1 MIDKIRRY
9 LENRGV
15 IEAAPMTHNV
25 VAGDNLWNLAKQY
38 NISFDDIQRY
48 NPQIKDGVLHVGD
61 KLRVA
66 PQYREQVVD
75 LRKERERED
84 VISYDNIAAI
94 QNTPHN
100 GNYVITDKKNNELY
114 IFSKDN
120 QLLYKTSDIS
130 TGESGNDYNTIT
142 YVDDNGNI
150 KNKAGNNST
159 PAGISVITGT
169 GSYHGFPSFTRG
181 RINSDGT
188 VEDIAS
194 SFHWGKTDKK
204 KASNGCVR
212 INGKTLEDM
221 SKLIGAGTM
230 VYTLPE
236 KGGSRFTLRG
246 GKLNFIADNPYGEST
261 GDKRYWDDYN
271 VRIDKSYSPLT
282 ITYNGNNTDEEYN
295 RNVSRY
301 INTVSSGKEALQK
314 KFKLSSDEYNRL
326 AELAVGIAQ
335 QESKYGTSNRYNL
348 KQQVPDWMIDL
359 LKGGGNHAR
368 SRGLTQIKLN
378 GDNKELRSIYKQL
391 GINEHTINAP
401 EYSALAT
408 MSRLA
413 YMYNNE
419 VKGRNFKGARGS
431 NVDAYD
437 ALLYKYMGRGSE
449 LKNRTA
455 TPYSN
460 NYINNV
466 KRYAN
471 NFGFYERRKVEI

>member
-15 IEAAPMTHNV
+15 IESAPMTHNV

-142 YVDDNGNI
+142 YTDSKGNI
-150 KNKAGNNST
+150 RNKAGNNST

-194 SFHWGKTDKK
+194 SFHWGKTD
-204 KASNGCVR
+204 
-212 INGKTLEDM
+212 
-221 SKLIGAGTM
+221 
-230 VYTLPE
+230 
-236 KGGSRFTLRG
+236 
-246 GKLNFIADNPYGEST
+246 
-261 GDKRYWDDYN
+261 
-271 VRIDKSYSPLT
+271 
-282 ITYNGNNTDEEYN
+282 
-295 RNVSRY
+295 
-301 INTVSSGKEALQK
+301 
-314 KFKLSSDEYNRL
+314 
-326 AELAVGIAQ
+326 
-335 QESKYGTSNRYNL
+335 
-348 KQQVPDWMIDL
+348 
-359 LKGGGNHAR
+359 
-368 SRGLTQIKLN
+368 
-378 GDNKELRSIYKQL
+378 
-391 GINEHTINAP
+391 
-401 EYSALAT
+401 
-408 MSRLA
+408 
-413 YMYNNE
+413 
-419 VKGRNFKGARGS
+419 
-431 NVDAYD
+431 
-437 ALLYKYMGRGSE
+437 
-449 LKNRTA
+449 
-455 TPYSN
+455 
-460 NYINNV
+460 
-466 KRYAN
+466 
-471 NFGFYERRKVEI
+471 